1 MVLRL
6 LAEEGGQMQ
15 SQERRRPLS
24 VHGGVGGGVAPHRLR
39 PYFRLSAKDRRCERH
54 DGIRVG
60 EATVTTWF
68 CWGWRLTDYHVKE
81 EQGGNDDKDKME
93 TFYCL
98 CAGI

>member
-60 EATVTTWF
+60 EATSPPGSV
-68 CWGWRLTDYHVKE
+68 G
-81 EQGGNDDKDKME
+81 
-93 TFYCL
+93 
-98 CAGI
+98 AGD